1 METSKIDQ
9 FLEFVSSDSASN
21 KPAAILSDTEVGFI
35 CSLIDEGDKRSLA
48 FIETILEAGQERFL
62 QSPFRNLL

>member
-1 METSKIDQ
+1 METSKVDK
-9 FLEFVSSDSASN
+9 FLEFVSSESASN

-35 CSLIDEGDKRSLA
+35 CSLIDDGDKRSLA

-62 QSPFRNLL
+62 RSPLRTLL